1 VEGPSF
7 RKCPRTL
14 LCCPVEIRAGEKAIH
29 LEQAVGDLSTG
40 GLCVNAE
47 PLPMNTPV
55 RIRMAASPDFEAE
68 GVVRSCDAGG
78 VHIEFTRVTEANR
91 QRLDQIIADFA
102 QREVRAS

>member
-1 VEGPSF
+1 MEGPSF

-29 LEQAVGDLSTG
+29 LKQPVGDLSTG

-47 PLPMNTPV
+47 PLPVNTPV
-55 RIRMAASPDFEAE
+55 GIRMAASPNFEAE

-78 VHIEFTRVTEANR
+78 VHIEFTRVTQAHR
-91 QRLDQIIADFA
+91 QRLDQLIAEFVP
-102 QREVRAS
+102 REVRAS